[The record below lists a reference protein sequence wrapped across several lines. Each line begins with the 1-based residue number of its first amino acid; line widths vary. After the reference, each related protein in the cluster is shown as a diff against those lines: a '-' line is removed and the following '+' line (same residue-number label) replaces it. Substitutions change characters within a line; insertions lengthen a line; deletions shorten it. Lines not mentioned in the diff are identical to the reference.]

1 MRDLT
6 LHIGLH
12 KTGTTF
18 LQHMVL
24 KNRTLFAEAGLAP
37 APWLHPQEGN
47 HYPLLGALWQ
57 AGAEPARL
65 AAIAETINRT
75 PGDHILVSAEEL
87 SWYVG
92 RTDHAARLLEALA
105 ARFRVRVLIFL
116 RRQDFL
122 KESMFA
128 HVAKSWYCGDIRH
141 EHHYDYDHA
150 GRLDRLAALFGE
162 EALRVALFRDGEPND
177 LMGAFLAALGL
188 TLDRSRLEVIPPIN
202 VSMHRRQV
210 LFMAQFPKPA
220 AARRSREGMKF
231 GRRLARILRA
241 SEAIADDGQRY
252 MLSPRERHDLVAAHA
267 AGNRALV
274 ERFAVADPGAFLALP
289 DPDAP
294 WSPPAPI
301 TAEERAAVRRAARG
315 GFWTWRQPGTALR
328 DTLRF
333 RSGLARMGSAG

>member
-1 MRDLT
+1 MHDLT

-24 KNRTLFAEAGLAP
+24 KNRALLADADLMP
-37 APWLHPQEGN
+37 APWLHPQEDD
-47 HYPLLGALWQ
+47 HYPLLAALWQ
-57 AGAEPARL
+57 VGTDPARL
-65 AAIAETINRT
+65 KALAEEIDRA
-75 PGDHILVSAEEL
+75 PGEQLLVSAEEL
-87 SWYVG
+87 SWYVE
-92 RTDHAARLLEALA
+92 RTDHASRLLEALA

-116 RRQDFL
+116 RRQDYL

-128 HVAKSWYCGDIRH
+128 HVVKSWYCGDIRD

-150 GRLDRLAALFGE
+150 SRLNRLAALFGE
-162 EALRVALFRDGEPND
+162 AALRVALFRDGKPND

-210 LFMAQFPKPA
+210 LFMAQFPKPT
-220 AARRSREGMKF
+220 AARRSREGMKC

-241 SEAIADDGQRY
+241 SEAIADDGRRY
-252 MLSPRERHDLVAAHA
+252 MLSPRERHDLVASHT

-274 ERFAVADPGAFLALP
+274 ERFAVADPGALLALP
-289 DPDAP
+289 NPDTP
-294 WSPPAPI
+294 WTPPAPI
-301 TAEERAAVRRAARG
+301 AAEERAARG
-315 GFWTWRQPGTALR
+315 GFWTWCQPGAALR